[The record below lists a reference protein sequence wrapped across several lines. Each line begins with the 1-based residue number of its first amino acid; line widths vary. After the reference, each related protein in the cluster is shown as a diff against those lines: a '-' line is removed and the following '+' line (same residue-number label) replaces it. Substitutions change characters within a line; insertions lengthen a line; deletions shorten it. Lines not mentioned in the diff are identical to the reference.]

1 MTAGHEDKL
10 QDCKVELQDRH
21 ILETPKCGCWN
32 VLFVSESES
41 EYLFSQFKFT
51 SKFVLCCTVGNR

>member
-10 QDCKVELQDRH
+10 QDCKVELQDRR
-21 ILETPKCGCWN
+21 ILETPKCGSWN

-41 EYLFSQFKFT
+41 EYLLSQHKFT
-51 SKFVLCCTVGNR
+51 RKFVLRCTVRNR